1 MWYTDVGIGTLF
13 LALLGISRASDN
25 KRFTKI
31 EGGLEKGDEK
41 FEKVMEVTGAIKVDV
56 ATLLERTKK

>member
-25 KRFTKI
+25 KRFCKI
-31 EGGLEKGDEK
+31 EEELEKGDEK
-41 FEKVMEVTGAIKVDV
+41 FEKIIDKLGGVKEDV
-56 ATLLERTKK
+56 ATLLERTK

>member
-31 EGGLEKGDEK
+31 EGELEKGDEK
-41 FEKVMEVTGAIKVDV
+41 FDKVIEVIGDVKVDV
-56 ATLLERTKK
+56 ATLLERTKG